1 MTKTVAIMRENPG
14 YDWDSDVQVDS
25 FPRHAELGLIN
36 ADELMTPLKVLRIEF
51 DYPLSNPVTFTFKKP
66 NGFTR
71 LDLFRAVYDGY
82 TAIYAAEEADC
93 GKTENI
99 PGLLNR
105 QLSEGPFGIWG
116 HDLEDLAIEEI
127 KIKDNGDVT
136 LSIGS

>member
-1 MTKTVAIMRENPG
+1 MTKTVTIMRKNPG

-25 FPRHAELGLIN
+25 FPRHAKLGLIG
-36 ADELMTPLKVLRIEF
+36 ADELMTPLKTLRIEF

-82 TAIYAAEEADC
+82 TAIYAAEDAACRETVNDSSH
-93 GKTENI
+93 GIMQTSDS
-99 PGLLNR
+99 PY
-105 QLSEGPFGIWG
+105 GIWG
-116 HDLEDLAIEEI
+116 HDMGDLAIEEI
-127 KIKDNGDVT
+127 KIRDDGRVE

>member
-25 FPRHAELGLIN
+25 FPRHAELGLFN